1 MARARAVLIGI
12 AASAGLS
19 AVGLSGCA
27 AMQVLAPERAP
38 VAQAMPGELE
48 PIKAAAVV
56 NDLTV
61 FWVTSNGCTKK
72 DDLLPVVSTRG
83 AASTVT
89 LRRLT
94 EDRCTRPL
102 EDGIEL
108 RWSFD
113 ELGLKPGANVTV
125 NNPYQLPPSG
135 T

>member
-1 MARARAVLIGI
+1 MTLAKAVLIGFMMTT
-12 AASAGLS
+12 
-19 AVGLSGCA
+19 GLSGCA
-27 AMQVLAPERAP
+27 ALKAFAPEAPP
-38 VAQAMPGELE
+38 VAGPMPGELE

-61 FWVTSNGCTKK
+61 FWVTSNGCTRK

-83 AASTVT
+83 SASVVT
-89 LRRLT
+89 LRRLI
-94 EDRCTRPL
+94 EDRCTRPQ

-108 RWSFD
+108 RWSFE

-125 NNPYQLPPSG
+125 NNPYQLPSSG